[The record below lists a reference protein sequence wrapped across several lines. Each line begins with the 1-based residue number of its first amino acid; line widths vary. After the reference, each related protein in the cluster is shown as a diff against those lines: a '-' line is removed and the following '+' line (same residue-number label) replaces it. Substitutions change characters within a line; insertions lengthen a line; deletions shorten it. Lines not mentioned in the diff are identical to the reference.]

1 MKALPALLSLL
12 LLAACDQ
19 ANQTA
24 AGIIGDDVARQ
35 TSAYQRATEAGNWRA
50 IADEPV
56 VDCAKEPEACGKLH
70 GMRANACLTLAMERR
85 TSPRIACPA
94 PDPEV
99 NAWLDCASHDYAAAL
114 PLLAPDKRPGTA
126 TNRAN
131 ALYCRAEGKTAIGG
145 LTDAVAAEDLGARAG
160 TALGMVWAARG
171 AAAQGRIGAGLPGP
185 RCDALHRADALAS
198 RGLSMGDP
206 VANAALD
213 ALRADIAA
221 LATTIPRCA
230 L

>member
-12 LLAACDQ
+12 LLVSCDQ

-24 AGIIGDDVARQ
+24 AGIIGDDIARQ

-85 TSPRIACPA
+85 TNPRIACPA
-94 PDPEV
+94 PDAEV
-99 NAWLDCASHDYAAAL
+99 NAWLDCASRDYAAAL
-114 PLLAPDKRPGTA
+114 PLLGADKRPGTA
-126 TNRAN
+126 TNQAA
-131 ALYCRAEGKTAIGG
+131 ALYCRSEGKTAVGG
-145 LTDAVAAEDLGARAG
+145 LTDAAAAEDLGARAG
-160 TALGMVWAARG
+160 TALGLVWAARG
-171 AAAQGRIGAGLPGP
+171 AAGQARAGAGQPGP
-185 RCDALHRADALAS
+185 RCDALHRAQALAT
-198 RGLSMGDP
+198 RGSALGDP
-206 VANAALD
+206 AAKAALD
-213 ALRADIAA
+213 GVQADIAA
-221 LATTIPRCA
+221 LAPTIPRCA

>member
-1 MKALPALLSLL
+1 MKALLL
-12 LLAACDQ
+12 LVLVVACDQ

-35 TSAYQRATEAGNWRA
+35 TSAYQRATEARDWRA

-56 VDCAKEPEACGKLH
+56 VDCAREPEACGKLH

-85 TSPRIACPA
+85 ASPRAACPG

-99 NAWLDCASHDYAAAL
+99 NAWLDCASRDYAAAL
-114 PLLAPDKRPGTA
+114 PMLGADKRSGTE
-126 TNRAN
+126 TNQAN
-131 ALYCRAEGKTAIGG
+131 ALYCRAEGKTAVGG
-145 LTDAVAAEDLGARAG
+145 LMDAAAAEELGARAG

-171 AAAQGRIGAGLPGP
+171 ATAQARAGAGLPGP
-185 RCDALHRADALAS
+185 RCDALHRAQALAS
-198 RGLSMGDP
+198 RSLSMGDP

-221 LATTIPRCA
+221 LAPTIPRCA